1 MNRYLIQR
9 DIPGAGRLSTL
20 ELQAIAQ
27 KSNGVLA
34 DLAPRAQ
41 WVQSY
46 VTDDHLF
53 CVYLAE
59 SEDDVREHGRCGGFP
74 VDAVHLV
81 GRVIDPITANDASF
95 AAVAS

>member
-9 DIPGAGRLSTL
+9 SIPGAVDLSPA
-20 ELQAIAQ
+20 ELQAIAR

-46 VTDDHLF
+46 VTDDHIF

-59 SEDDVREHGRCGGFP
+59 SEDDVREHGRRGGFP
-74 VDAVHLV
+74 VDAVHRI
-81 GRVIDPITANDASF
+81 GTVIDPATAGQ
-95 AAVAS
+95 AVAS